1 MKYIIPLFL
10 VFSLAAKA
18 QSVRIS
24 GTVKDS
30 IGTPLELANII
41 ATLADTGEME
51 SYAISNSDG
60 RYQFNLPSGASYSLV
75 ASFLGL
81 APTTKEISIAKDAEY
96 LNLDFVLMP
105 AANQLDDVEI
115 VYEMPVVVRGDTIV
129 YNTDSFTNGTE
140 QKLGDV
146 LKKLP
151 GVTVDEDGQIQVE
164 GQTVSKVMIE
174 GKDFFDGSSKLAVKN
189 IPADALKKVEVL
201 KNYNE
206 VDQMRGLGND
216 QNNVAINLKL
226 KEGKKNFWF
235 GEVQGGIG
243 DGGETRYLGSAKLF
257 YYSPKGSINL
267 IGNTNNTGDVPF
279 TFRDYFNF
287 TGGFRNF
294 NQRGGTSFNISD
306 SGLGFLVTQN
316 NRALEI
322 NTNFAAA
329 NFSYEASDAWDLS
342 GFTLF
347 SDNST
352 DFFQRSLRNYIAT
365 QATEVNTENSNQ
377 ANQLAMAKFSSIYK
391 PNDKLQID
399 YDVLAKKSK
408 QSEMTDALSVF
419 TRNDTIIRN
428 PIAEQK
434 DNQPFSLNQN
444 LNAYYTLDDKNIFAG
459 FVQHLYQ
466 NEDPFYNA
474 ILGQQP
480 FTEILPLDTLQS
492 KTRFDINQDKL
503 IKTNK
508 LDSKID
514 YYYVIN
520 DKSNLNL
527 TVGTTLSRQD
537 FNSGIFQILEDGTVN
552 TFVGDSLNNDVT
564 YKFTDVFLG
573 AHYKFKT
580 GIFTFTP
587 GVTLHNYTV
596 SSEQLGAK
604 TSSNEFKLLP
614 DLFAIAQFKQ
624 SESLRLNYQMTAD
637 YTDVNNFAEGYVF
650 NNYNRMFC
658 GNRDIENAIFHTA
671 SLSYFNFNMFN
682 FTNLNGG
689 VSYTRRVDAIKSQT
703 AINSINQAS
712 SPINS
717 NFVDEV
723 LSANGRFQK
732 TFRKWKANLS
742 GNVSYSE
749 LNNIVNNQPA
759 LSQNFTQNYQGSVE
773 TNFKNAPNFEVGY
786 NRSINNYQN
795 GNSDRT
801 FFTDRPFANVDVR
814 FLKGFTF
821 TADWSY
827 YNYYDKDDTVQNEY
841 AFFEASLRYQKPE
854 SKWEFMLDGTNLLN
868 VDSLNNDN
876 FNENFS
882 TTTEYF
888 VMPRIVMFSVRYNL

>member
-1 MKYIIPLFL
+1 MKYIFIIFL
-10 VFSLAAKA
+10 VFSLTAKA
-18 QSVRIS
+18 QSVRVS

-30 IGTPLELANII
+30 IGTPLELANVI
-41 ATLADTGEME
+41 ATRADTGEME
-51 SYAISNSDG
+51 SYAISNSEG
-60 RYQFNLPSGASYSLV
+60 RYKFDLPTGASYSLV

-81 APTTKEISIAKDAEY
+81 APTTKELTIAKDAADID
-96 LNLDFVLMP
+96 LDFVLMP

-140 QKLGDV
+140 QRLGDV

-151 GVTVDEDGQIQVE
+151 GVTVDDEGQIQVE

-257 YYSPKGSINL
+257 YYSPKGSINI

-365 QATEVNTENSNQ
+365 GATETNTETSNQ
-377 ANQLAMAKFSSIYK
+377 GNQLGMAKFSSIYK

-399 YDVLAKKSK
+399 YDVLAKKS
-408 QSEMTDALSVF
+408 QQVELSEAESIF
-419 TRNDTIIRN
+419 TSNGSTVTN
-428 PIAEQK
+428 PINELK
-434 DNQPFSLNQN
+434 DNEPFSLNQN

-466 NEDPFYNA
+466 NEDPFYQA

-480 FTEILPLDTLQS
+480 FTEILPLDEGQED
-492 KTRFDINQDKL
+492 FNINQDKL
-503 IKTNK
+503 IKTSK

-527 TVGTTLSRQD
+527 TLGTTQSRQD
-537 FNSGIFQILEDGTVN
+537 FNSGIFQILDNGNRN
-552 TFVGDSLNNDVT
+552 TFVGDSLNNDVR
-564 YKFTDVFLG
+564 FTFSDVFVG

-580 GIFTFTP
+580 GIFTITP
-587 GVTLHNYTV
+587 GLTLHRYKV
-596 SSEQLGAK
+596 ASEQLGIE
-604 TSSNEFKLLP
+604 TSDSQFKLLP
-614 DLFAIAQFKQ
+614 DLFAIAEFKQ

-650 NNYNRMFC
+650 NNYNRMFR

-671 SLSYFNFNMFN
+671 SLNYFNFNMFN

-689 VSYTRRVDAIKSQT
+689 VSYTRRIDAIKSQT

-759 LSQNFTQNYQGSVE
+759 LSQNFTQNYTASVE

-801 FFTDRPFANVDVR
+801 FFTDRPFANVNLR

-841 AFFEASLRYQKPE
+841 SFVEASLWYQKPE
-854 SKWEFMLDGTNLLN
+854 SKWEFRLDGTNLLN
-868 VDSLNNDN
+868 VDSLNNDS

-888 VMPRIVMFSVRYNL
+888 VMPRIVMLSVRYNL

>member
-1 MKYIIPLFL
+1 MKYLLFL
-10 VFSLAAKA
+10 VMGFSLSISA
-18 QSVRIS
+18 QSVRVS

-30 IGTPLELANII
+30 IGTPLELANVI
-41 ATLADTGEME
+41 ATRTDTGEME
-51 SYAISNSDG
+51 SYAISNTQG
-60 RYQFNLPSGASYSLV
+60 RYQFNLPTGAKYSLV

-81 APTTKEISIAKDAEY
+81 APTTQELDIASGADDIS
-96 LNLDFVLMP
+96 LDFVLYP
-105 AANQLDDVEI
+105 AENQLDDVEI

-151 GVTVDEDGQIQVE
+151 GVTVTDDGEIEVE

-174 GKDFFDGSSKLAVKN
+174 GKDFFDGDSKLATKN

-216 QNNVAINLKL
+216 QDNVAINLKL

-235 GEVQGGIG
+235 GELQGGIG
-243 DGGETRYLGSAKLF
+243 DGEQTRYLGSAKLF

-267 IGNTNNTGDVPF
+267 IGNSNNTGDVPF

-294 NQRGGTSFNISD
+294 NARGGTSFNISD
-306 SGLGFLVTQN
+306 SGLGFLVSQN
-316 NRALEI
+316 NRANEI
-322 NTNFAAA
+322 KTNFGAA
-329 NFSYEASDAWDLS
+329 NFSYEASDALDLS
-342 GFTLF
+342 GFLLF

-352 DFFQRSLRNYIAT
+352 DFIQRSLRNYIAT
-365 QATEVNTENSNQ
+365 GATEVNTQNSNQ
-377 ANQLAMAKFSSIYK
+377 SNQLGMAKFSAIYK
-391 PNDKLQID
+391 PSDKLQLD
-399 YDVLAKKSK
+399 YDVLAKKS
-408 QSEMTDALSVF
+408 QQEELTDALSVF
-419 TRNDTIIRN
+419 TDEEGVTNN
-428 PIAEQK
+428 PIDENK
-434 DNQPFSLNQN
+434 DNNPFSLNQN
-444 LNAYYTLDDKNIFAG
+444 LNAYYTLNEKNIFAG

-466 NEDPFYNA
+466 KEDPFYQA
-474 ILGQQP
+474 IVTQQP
-480 FTEILPLDTLQS
+480 FAQILPLDTDQD
-492 KTRFDINQDKL
+492 RFNINQDKM
-503 IKTNK
+503 IETNK

-527 TVGTTLSRQD
+527 TLGTTQSRQD
-537 FNSGIFQILEDGTVN
+537 FNSAIFQILDNGNQNAFTDE
-552 TFVGDSLNNDVT
+552 SLNNDVI
-564 YKFTDVFLG
+564 YRFSDVFLG

-587 GVTLHNYTV
+587 GVTLHNYNV
-596 SSEQLGAK
+596 ASEQLGIE
-604 TSSNEFKLLP
+604 TSENEWKLLP
-614 DLFAIAQFKQ
+614 DLYAIAEFKQ

-650 NNYNRMFC
+650 NNYNQMFR
-658 GNRDIENAIFHTA
+658 GNRNIENAIFHTA
-671 SLSYFNFNMFN
+671 RLNYFNFNMFN

-689 VSYTRRVDAIKSQT
+689 VSYTKRVDAIKTST
-703 AINSINQAS
+703 AIDQINQAS

-742 GNVSYSE
+742 ANVSYSE
-749 LNNIVNNQPA
+749 LNNIINTQPT

-795 GNSDRT
+795 GNSDRV
-801 FFTDRPFANVDVR
+801 FYTDRPFANMDVK
-814 FLKGFTF
+814 FLNGFTL

-841 AFFEASLRYQKPE
+841 SFFEASLRYQKPE
-854 SKWEFMLDGTNLLN
+854 SKWEFRLDGTNLFN
-868 VDSLNNDN
+868 VDSLNNDS
-876 FNENFS
+876 FNETFS

-888 VMPRIVMFSVRYNL
+888 VMPRIVMLSVKYNL

>member
-1 MKYIIPLFL
+1 MKYIFGLILFL
-10 VFSLAAKA
+10 SLSATA
-18 QSVRIS
+18 QSVRIT

-30 IGTPLELANII
+30 IGIPLELANVI
-41 ATLADTGEME
+41 ATRSDTGDME
-51 SYAISNSDG
+51 SYAISNTDG
-60 RYQFNLPSGASYSLV
+60 KYQFNLPSGASYTLV
-75 ASFLGL
+75 SSFLGL
-81 APTTKEISIAKDAEY
+81 APTTKDITLEKDAPDMT
-96 LNLDFVLMP
+96 LDFVLLP

-151 GVTVDEDGQIQVE
+151 GVTVSDDGEIQIE

-174 GKDFFDGSSKLAVKN
+174 GKDFFDGNSKLAVKN

-201 KNYNE
+201 KNFNE

-216 QNNVAINLKL
+216 QDNVAINLKL

-235 GEVQGGIG
+235 GEIQGGIG
-243 DGGETRYLGSAKLF
+243 DGGKTRYLGSTKLF

-294 NQRGGTSFNISD
+294 NQRGGTSFNIAD
-306 SGLGFLVTQN
+306 SGLSFLTTQN
-316 NRALEI
+316 NRASELS
-322 NTNFAAA
+322 TNFAAA
-329 NFSYEASDAWDLS
+329 NFSYEASEAWDLS
-342 GFTLF
+342 GFALF
-347 SDNST
+347 SDNAT
-352 DFFQRSLRNYIAT
+352 DFIQRSLRNYIAT
-365 QATEVNTENSNQ
+365 QATEVNTESSDQ
-377 ANQLAMAKFSSIYK
+377 RNQLGMVKFSSIYK
-391 PNDKLQID
+391 PNDKLQLD
-399 YDVLAKKSK
+399 YDVLAKKSN
-408 QSEMTDALSVF
+408 QSEITDALSVF
-419 TRNDTIIRN
+419 TDSGTTTSNDID
-428 PIAEQK
+428 EQK
-434 DNQPFSLNQN
+434 DNNPFSINQN

-459 FVQHLYQ
+459 FIQHLYQ

-474 ILGQQP
+474 TLQQQP
-480 FTEILPLDTLQS
+480 FTQILPLDTINQS
-492 KTRFDINQDKL
+492 NFDINQDKM

-508 LDSKID
+508 IDSKID

-537 FNSGIFQILEDGTVN
+537 FNSNIFQILNNGTVN
-552 TFVGDSLNNDVT
+552 NFVGDSLNNDVT
-564 YKFTDVFLG
+564 YRFSDVFVG

-580 GIFTFTP
+580 GIFTVTP
-587 GVTLHNYTV
+587 GLTLHNYTV
-596 SSEQLGAK
+596 ASEQLGFE
-604 TSSNEFKLLP
+604 TRSSELKLLP
-614 DLFAIAQFKQ
+614 DLYAIAQFKQ

-650 NNYNRMFC
+650 NNYNRMFR

-671 SLSYFNFNMFN
+671 RLNYFNFNMFN
-682 FTNLNGG
+682 FTNINGG
-689 VSYTRRVDAIKSQT
+689 LSYTKRIDAIKSQT
-703 AINSINQAS
+703 AINQINQAS

-732 TFRKWKANLS
+732 TFRKFKANLS
-742 GNVSYSE
+742 GSISYSE
-749 LNNIVNNQPA
+749 LNNIVNTLPTQ
-759 LSQNFTQNYQGSVE
+759 SQNFTQNYQGSVE
-773 TNFKNAPNFEVGY
+773 TNFKNAPNFEIGY
-786 NRSINNYQN
+786 NRSINNYQT
-795 GNSDRT
+795 GNTDRI
-801 FFTDRPFANVDVR
+801 FYTDRPFANVDVK

-827 YNYYDKDDTVQNEY
+827 YNYYDKDDTVSNEY
-841 AFFEASLRYQKPE
+841 AFFEAGLRYQKPE
-854 SKWEFMLDGTNLLN
+854 SKWEFRLDGTNLLN
-868 VDSLNNDN
+868 VDSLNNDS
-876 FNENFS
+876 FNETFS

-888 VMPRIVMFSVRYNL
+888 VQPRIVMLSVKYNL